1 MSSSAEAG
9 GPRAALAAAL
19 RAAGLPPSVYWIEDA
34 HQPAPLPPDFLYLRR
49 VPGDAG
55 RWETGGYERGRWTP
69 YASHAEEPEACAHL
83 RRLLLG

>member
-1 MSSSAEAG
+1 MPSSAETV

-19 RAAGLPPSVYWIEDA
+19 RAAGLPPSVYWIEEV

-49 VPGDAG
+49 VPGDTA

-69 YASHAEEPEACAHL
+69 YALHGDESGACAHL
-83 RRLLLG
+83 RHLLLG